1 MNDLDAAL
9 ALLLD
14 ARNRYSTVRAVI
26 RNVFSPLP
34 GAAEGEG
41 EHAVTREEYVTR
53 IWLATPD
60 RLRVETAEDGTGWSI
75 GIRVGAIWWA
85 VDSDGSRHSNV
96 HEPEVGSDS
105 GDSTKLLFD
114 PAPLVGALKLELV
127 QETELL
133 GRRVIRMRGTRRS
146 NVLTTD
152 FELDELEPQDEL
164 ELDVDAERGVLLRRR
179 SEHLGHEWFV
189 QEAVDI
195 AFDEEF
201 DPQTFVFSPTE
212 GRHLTS

>member
-1 MNDLDAAL
+1 MNDLGAAL

-26 RNVFSPLP
+26 RNVFTPLP
-34 GAAEGEG
+34 GVAEGQGDE
-41 EHAVTREEYVTR
+41 AVTREEYVTR

-60 RLRVETAEDGTGWSI
+60 RLRVETEEDGAGWSI
-75 GIRVGAIWWA
+75 GIRDGATWWA

-96 HEPEVGSDS
+96 HEPDVGSDI
-105 GDSTKLLFD
+105 GDSTALLFD
-114 PAPLVGALKLELV
+114 PAPLAGALKLELI
-127 QETELL
+127 EEAELL
-133 GRRVIRMRGTRRS
+133 GRRVIRIRGARRP

-152 FELDELEPQDEL
+152 FELDELEPEDEL

-179 SEHLGHEWFV
+179 SEHRGHEWFL

-201 DPQTFVFSPTE
+201 DPKTFTLSRTE
-212 GRHLTS
+212 GQP

>member
-1 MNDLDAAL
+1 VNDFGAAL

-14 ARNRYSTVRAVI
+14 ARNRYSTVRAVV
-26 RNVFSPLP
+26 RNVFTPLP
-34 GAAEGEG
+34 EAGEG
-41 EHAVTREEYVTR
+41 QVEEAVTREEYVTR

-60 RLRVETAEDGTGWSI
+60 RLRVEREEDGAGWSI
-75 GIRVGAIWWA
+75 GIRDGAIWWA

-96 HEPEVGSDS
+96 NEPEVGSDI

-127 QETELL
+127 EETKLL
-133 GRRVIRMRGTRRS
+133 GRRAIRMRGTRRP
-146 NVLTTD
+146 NVVTTD
-152 FELDELEPQDEL
+152 FELDELESEDEF
-164 ELDVDAERGVLLRRR
+164 EFDVDAERGVLLRRR
-179 SEHLGHEWFV
+179 SEHRGHEWFL

-201 DPQTFVFSPTE
+201 DPQTFILSPTE
-212 GRHLTS
+212 GQS